1 MPKQKPAKTKRAKAT
16 PRRVR
21 KPKAVKDL
29 PLTKLDFWA
38 IAAKEVFDACRRAGM
53 DEGTALA
60 FAMDRS
66 SYPDWIVPADDPIK
80 KIGWEDGEEDV

>member
-1 MPKQKPAKTKRAKAT
+1 MAQGKRVAKKPVKKVAKKRRT
-16 PRRVR
+16 
-21 KPKAVKDL
+21 VKEL
-29 PLTKLDFWA
+29 PTKLDFWA
-38 IAAKEVFDACRRAGM
+38 IACKEIYETCRRNGM

-66 SYPDWIVPADDPIK
+66 SWPDWVIDPSDPIK

>member
-1 MPKQKPAKTKRAKAT
+1 MANKKPVKRKRAKAT

-29 PLTKLDFWA
+29 PLTKLDVFY
-38 IAAKEVFDACRRAGM
+38 IEMKMVFDAAKKAGF
-53 DEGTALA
+53 DDSNALRIA
-60 FAMDRS
+60 YDREA
-66 SYPDWIVPADDPIK
+66 YPDWIVPADDPVK